1 MNKRRSL
8 LLCTKR
14 RVQESNNLNLCNRC
28 DETFHF
34 PFPPIYFK
42 FPKRFYGLISS
53 SFQQDRIS
61 SARSG
66 YGRVFPL
73 RLHIAF
79 NSSVKSDYWLLKKTQ
94 EKKNTEIYILVFWD
108 SSAVKIS
115 FISIPSRELNSWI
128 QDGGSIVIKC
138 QILKTICHINSIFII
153 RSYLRYIK
161 WL

>member
-94 EKKNTEIYILVFWD
+94 KKKHGNLYIGFLGLISRKNKFYINTFKGIEFMDTRRRVY
-108 SSAVKIS
+108 
-115 FISIPSRELNSWI
+115 
-128 QDGGSIVIKC
+128 
-138 QILKTICHINSIFII
+138 
-153 RSYLRYIK
+153 SYKVSNFENNLPHKFNFHYTK
-161 WL
+161 LFALY